1 MKEKLLDLIEFYKNE
16 GMLFLAACNEKIAF
30 FTSTDHRG
38 YKLWSC
44 QNICDTLSYL
54 FIKLSNNLYRQIFGN
69 PMCTDCAPLVA
80 DLFLFCYE
88 RIS

>member
-44 QNICDTLSYL
+44 QNVCDTLSYL
-54 FIKLSNNLYRQIFGN
+54 LDNTNINFGNNLYRQL
-69 PMCTDCAPLVA
+69 LVIK
-80 DLFLFCYE
+80 CV
-88 RIS
+88 